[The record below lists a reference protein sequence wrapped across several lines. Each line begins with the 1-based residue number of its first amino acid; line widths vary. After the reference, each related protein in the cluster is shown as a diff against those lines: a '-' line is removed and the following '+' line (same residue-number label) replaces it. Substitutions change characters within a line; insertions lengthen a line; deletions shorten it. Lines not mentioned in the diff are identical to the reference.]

1 MPVFVHLTP
10 DRNIASI
17 RRQGIGLRNQLFHS
31 RSVYAVPVMPNF
43 YVSHQWLRELK
54 RSEG

>member
-54 RSEG
+54 RSKD